1 MKTKFFLSALITLLL
16 ASCTIQKRHHSFG
29 VYVERWRGNNVSVLA
44 SKYPADSSKTA
55 EHHVHP
61 DFARPDLN
69 ELDFLQPTHED
80 FVLDQNQ
87 KAIDPISENSIAQ
100 SEFGPVNELT
110 YRLNKNYTRKSNL
123 IAEKQAADD
132 SEQKNGTSLVT
143 LVSIL
148 MAVSVVGLMQLFRKI
163 LLKFTRWAKANPRKT
178 QAMIAG
184 IQVTLLATGILSGNN
199 LKQLGYEISDS
210 VFYVFGA
217 LTLLGFLVIPF
228 RAKESDIALPKTVFR
243 ARLAFL
249 VISISSL
256 MLMVGFGNRVTE
268 KDQGTV
274 LANAVEQIDHS
285 MFSFFG
291 DDQFNKPAADYDH
304 ENKYKQNGRI
314 AVGAGSIILG
324 IFLILLLLIAMC
336 AGICLV
342 IFSFAGVFAGGAAI
356 LAVIGGLAITAMSVI
371 GIVAS
376 TKLFKDKDKHK
387 PPSLDDRDELI

>member
-1 MKTKFFLSALITLLL
+1 MKTKFILTALITLFL

-29 VYVERWRGNNVSVLA
+29 FYVERWRGNNLSVLA
-44 SKYPADSSKTA
+44 SKYPADSSKAT
-55 EHHVHP
+55 EHRVRP

-69 ELDFLQPTHED
+69 ELDFLQPTDED
-80 FVLDQNQ
+80 FVLDQ
-87 KAIDPISENSIAQ
+87 KAIEPISENSIAQ
-100 SEFGPVNELT
+100 SKFELVNESTYPVN
-110 YRLNKNYTRKSNL
+110 KNCGRKSNTIL
-123 IAEKQAADD
+123 EKKVTND

-178 QAMIAG
+178 QALIAG
-184 IQVTLLATGILSGNN
+184 IQVTLMATGILSGNN

-217 LTLLGFLVIPF
+217 LTLLGFLVIPY

-256 MLMVGFGNRVTE
+256 MLVVGFGNRVTE
-268 KDQGTV
+268 KYQGSV
-274 LANAVEQIDHS
+274 LANTVEQIDQS

-291 DDQFNKPAADYDH
+291 DDQLNKPAADYDH
-304 ENKYKQNGRI
+304 ENKYKQNGRV
-314 AVGAGSIILG
+314 AVGAGSVILG

-342 IFSFAGVFAGGAAI
+342 IFSFAGAFAGGAAI
-356 LAVIGGLAITAMSVI
+356 LAVIGGLVITAMSVI

-387 PPSLDDRDELI
+387 PPSPDESDELI